1 MHDIHVLDDMYS
13 EVDIDLCYVTAVH
26 GFWGQ
31 IWAFQESCK
40 LHRIWEK
47 KDSVHRLWLLTQQRE
62 LYQQVESFQKSL
74 LNLRISQRELYVI
87 IELLLMM
94 LHISP
99 EDLQGFAG
107 RYGEEEA
114 AQAFLALDQWSETES
129 ARRAVWHAGQIF
141 RWAAAMPPAELRDF
155 YAIAVY
161 FAALCLWSY
170 GHIIF
175 CKNRRDFS
183 GMNSDRISS
192 SIVLNAED
200 TTDVRSFITGRR
212 LNPMLLRP
220 SSEMRFHE
228 TPGKPSHISLEDP
241 NSVLDMARELY
252 KSNFPFEGESL
263 PPLVENMGNLLRD
276 LGSLPDNRFSRGVS
290 PVERDTTLQDQ
301 GTPSNIPTFGLDGSM
316 NLPPLSRNFPPI

>member
-74 LNLRISQRELYVI
+74 LNLRISQRELYVV
-87 IELLLMM
+87 IELLLMI

-99 EDLQGFAG
+99 DELQGFAG
-107 RYGEEEA
+107 RYGEEA
-114 AQAFLALDQWSETES
+114 ASQAFLALEQWSETES
-129 ARRAVWHAGQIF
+129 ARRAVWHSGQIF
-141 RWAAAMPPAELRDF
+141 RWAATMPPAELRDF

-161 FAALCLWSY
+161 FAALCLWAF
-170 GHIIF
+170 GHITF
-175 CKNRRDFS
+175 SKNRREFS
-183 GMNSDRISS
+183 GMNSDRMSS
-192 SIVLNAED
+192 SVVINAED

-212 LNPMLLRP
+212 LNPVLVRP
-220 SSEMRFHE
+220 SSEMRFNE
-228 TPGKPSHISLEDP
+228 TPGKQSHISLDDP
-241 NSVLDMARELY
+241 NSVLEMARELY
-252 KSNFPFEGESL
+252 KCNFPFEGESL

-276 LGSLPDNRFSRGVS
+276 LGSLPDSRFSRCVS
-290 PVERDTTLQDQ
+290 PMERDNTPQDQ
-301 GTPSNIPTFGLDGSM
+301 GTPSNMPAFGLDGSM